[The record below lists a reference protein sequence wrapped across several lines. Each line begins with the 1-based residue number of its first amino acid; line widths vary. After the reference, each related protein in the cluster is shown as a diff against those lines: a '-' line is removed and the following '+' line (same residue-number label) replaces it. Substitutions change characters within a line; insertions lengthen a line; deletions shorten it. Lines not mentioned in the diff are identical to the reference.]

1 MTCFLQMKFYFTL
14 TNNGPAKTGPF
25 DIALSPEKSGYGPE
39 ISLLCV
45 VSIVTTSDAK
55 IVVNTTS
62 LSTAFGAKLVIF
74 TVCFLVAYSQV
85 VIIAAPSSI
94 YFK

>member
-1 MTCFLQMKFYFTL
+1 M
-14 TNNGPAKTGPF
+14 
-25 DIALSPEKSGYGPE
+25 ALSPEKSGYWPE

-45 VSIVTTSDAK
+45 VSIVTASDAK

-74 TVCFLVAYSQV
+74 TALFPCSLQSSNHYSSSQLHILYVANTLL
-85 VIIAAPSSI
+85 ITHLPAM
-94 YFK
+94 